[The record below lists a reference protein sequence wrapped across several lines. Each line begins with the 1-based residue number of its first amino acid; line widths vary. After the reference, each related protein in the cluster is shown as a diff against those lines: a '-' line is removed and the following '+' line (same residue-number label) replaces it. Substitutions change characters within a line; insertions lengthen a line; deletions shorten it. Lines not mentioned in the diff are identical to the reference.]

1 MYRHRGFR
9 YALLFGVLMLWGTH
23 AMAVS
28 CGACFRGGWNA
39 ACNTCAGAT
48 NAAMS
53 TISLAITASETAILA
68 ATGMVPPNPM
78 VGFPALQDTVNGA
91 ISQQTQSLVSV
102 LDASQKNIIN
112 VIQQLPANR
121 IMTETNRKLVQSEI
135 LGTAESGCRA
145 ADYGQASGLR
155 GRSSLAT
162 GWQWVRG
169 DDFADPSSRESGD
182 PITPAEGVAALN
194 TSLDSQASTRIGQ
207 QLRQMREN
215 AGDPSASASTLLKPW
230 LLTSD
235 SSRVLS
241 DEPDDYGISDS
252 ERMDYLIQLLNSD
265 RPSAAPFLEAAASTP
280 IAMKLAAREQVVDME
295 SGLAMAVM
303 DKLIKSRQK
312 HPVSIGS
319 ESYLRAVMADSELQL
334 VSDDDFTYLT
344 SQYRA
349 HDPQWV
355 AKVDLSDEFAIK
367 QYAQMEAEQLAHKFK
382 RWVLKRDTN
391 LLLSQIVAN
400 AIEEER

>member
-1 MYRHRGFR
+1 MRNRATHR
-9 YALLFGVLMLWGTH
+9 LLLASFLMLWAGH
-23 AMAVS
+23 ALAAS

-53 TISLAITASETAILA
+53 TISLAITASETTILA

-78 VGFPALQDTVNGA
+78 VGFPALQDMVNGSL
-91 ISQQTQSLVSV
+91 SQQTKSLVDV
-102 LDASQKNIIN
+102 LDASQKNIVN

-121 IMTETNRKLVQSEI
+121 VMMETNRKLVQAEI
-135 LGTAESGCRA
+135 LGTAEAGCRA

-155 GRSSLAT
+155 GASSLAS
-162 GWQWVRG
+162 GWRWVQG
-169 DDFADPSSRESGD
+169 DDFIDPTNRAPGD
-182 PITPAEGVAALN
+182 PISPSEGAAALN
-194 TSLDSQASTRIGQ
+194 TNLDAQASTRIGQ
-207 QLRQMREN
+207 QLRQMRDA
-215 AGDPSASASTLLKPW
+215 AGDSQASASNLLKPW
-230 LLTSD
+230 LLLAD

-241 DEPDDYGISDS
+241 DVPDDYGLSDAD
-252 ERMDYLIQLLNSD
+252 RMDHLIQLLNSD
-265 RPSAAPFLEAAASTP
+265 RPSAAPFLKVSASTP
-280 IAMKLAAREQVVDME
+280 SAMKLAAREQVVDME

-319 ESYLRAVMADSELQL
+319 EDYLRAVMADDDLEV

-349 HDPQWV
+349 HDPQWI
-355 AKVDLSDEFAIK
+355 AKIDLSDEYAIK
-367 QYAQMEAEQLAHKFK
+367 QYAQMEAEQLAHKYK

-400 AIEEER
+400 VIEDER